1 MIAVLAPHKNSMDNN
16 ETQPASQSQ
25 EAENAAEKIGILD
38 EYSLSEL
45 VKGTFLSDQEQTT
58 ADNTEPSEPQEEEV
72 QEEEE
77 VESEEQPEEAGEEP
91 EESASDEPKGV
102 QKRINKLVAAKKQAL
117 AEVEAYKEKLAE
129 LESKLNEAPAQVA
142 QQQDVSEAV
151 AKLKTV
157 EQVDAEWKRATEV
170 LMWCEENPDGGTLI
184 GPDGNEIDVDDRQ
197 VRSMKKLAI
206 RRREIELPTRRQYL
220 QIEREAEAQTVKEFP
235 WWKDPSTKEYQTA
248 QQVLRDFPEIKS
260 KRADYKHIAGIV
272 VLGLQAYQNMQQNKA
287 ATPKVI
293 KKAPSSPAVKAAPV
307 VKDSGRK
314 AFEAFARNN
323 GDSRV
328 FSDLLK
334 SKGFADI

>member
-25 EAENAAEKIGILD
+25 EAGNAAEKIGILD

-58 ADNTEPSEPQEEEV
+58 A
-72 QEEEE
+72 
-77 VESEEQPEEAGEEP
+77 
-91 EESASDEPKGV
+91 

-129 LESKLNEAPAQVA
+129 LESKLNEAPAQTA

-206 RRREIELPTRRQYL
+206 RRREIELPTRRHYL
-220 QIEREAEAQTVKEFP
+220 QVEREAETQTVKEFP

-260 KRADYKHIAGIV
+260 KRADSRCCATSQKSSPRGLTTSTSLALLSLVCRHTKICSRTKQQRRRSSRKLHPRQQSRQLRLSKIRAGKRLRLLHGTTGIAE
-272 VLGLQAYQNMQQNKA
+272 YSPTCSN
-287 ATPKVI
+287 PKVSQTSNHTQNYATI
-293 KKAPSSPAVKAAPV
+293 
-307 VKDSGRK
+307 
-314 AFEAFARNN
+314 N
-323 GDSRV
+323 
-328 FSDLLK
+328 
-334 SKGFADI
+334 